1 MFLQNCGSLQCEPA
15 LCTWINVLLLLLN
28 KAICQC
34 LRLKLHPRHVCVLF
48 VPPGEFGSVME
59 GLLTQEESV
68 LKVAV
73 KTMKS
78 E

>member
-1 MFLQNCGSLQCEPA
+1 MFLCISS
-15 LCTWINVLLLLLN
+15 
-28 KAICQC
+28 
-34 LRLKLHPRHVCVLF
+34 
-48 VPPGEFGSVME
+48 GEFGSVME

-78 E
+78 KYRQLKHSAVTTMNPFISGTQAHLTERPWGQK

>member
-1 MFLQNCGSLQCEPA
+1 MSA
-15 LCTWINVLLLLLN
+15 
-28 KAICQC
+28 
-34 LRLKLHPRHVCVLF
+34 
-48 VPPGEFGSVME
+48 GEFGSVME

-78 E
+78 KQTVKEGTMDPFTRTDSLQRP